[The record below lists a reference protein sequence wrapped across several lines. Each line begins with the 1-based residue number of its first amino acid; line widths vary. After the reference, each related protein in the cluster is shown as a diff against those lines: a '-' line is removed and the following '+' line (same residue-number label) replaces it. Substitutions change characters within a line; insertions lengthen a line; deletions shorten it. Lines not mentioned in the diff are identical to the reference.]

1 MMLWGQNLAE
11 QMGSGEEG
19 SPDACLRRFTN
30 RQARGP
36 HKATWNQEAFSI
48 VALMALYGQHIEA
61 ESLCSS
67 ESELQNMSA
76 KGWKR
81 CDMVYPAARQPIK

>member
-1 MMLWGQNLAE
+1 VCQVRSKIMMLWGQNLAE

-19 SPDACLRRFTN
+19 SPDACLRTFTN

-48 VALMALYGQHIEA
+48 VVLMAFRA
-61 ESLCSS
+61 SLKAS
-67 ESELQNMSA
+67 LLFL
-76 KGWKR
+76 
-81 CDMVYPAARQPIK
+81 PAFK